1 MGWFGFGLSV
11 EVVCWGGI
19 VWVRVEC
26 GGVVLGLG
34 YVGVVLYG
42 VLKP

>member
-11 EVVCWGGI
+11 EVVCWGGM

-26 GGVVLGLG
+26 GGGVLGWDGLG
-34 YVGVVLYG
+34 SG
-42 VLKP
+42 